1 MVYIVV
7 GVLEEVRPLWYFVFS
22 AVLFILSQLDYFLL
36 SKVICQMSMRTIM
49 LSLFCGNLLV
59 ITCTSLEDFV

>member
-1 MVYIVV
+1 MVHIVV

-22 AVLFILSQLDYFLL
+22 AVLFVLSQLDYFLL
-36 SKVICQMSMRTIM
+36 SKVICRVSMRTIM

-59 ITCTSLEDFV
+59 VTCTSLEDFV